1 MYVKVDPREEEVLM
15 LSLALL
21 PIAHP
26 IPHAPE
32 HLGVSGAISD
42 GLGDVRFTPESEQ
55 LLHCREVT
63 LRANSG
69 ILHRRRIGGPFDHP
83 ARRLLNRD
91 RNVGRS
97 IYPSSPMDSGIMSL
111 VSAGSCVQKSAVH
124 QYGDA
129 FG

>member
-1 MYVKVDPREEEVLM
+1 M
-15 LSLALL
+15 LGLALL

-63 LRANSG
+63 LRV
-69 ILHRRRIGGPFDHP
+69 IGEIGQ
-83 ARRLLNRD
+83 AVR
-91 RNVGRS
+91 
-97 IYPSSPMDSGIMSL
+97 SL
-111 VSAGSCVQKSAVH
+111 VSTFRWRHGPFSIFLGEVHKKPSISSCHEIFLIAGT
-124 QYGDA
+124 
-129 FG
+129 